1 MDLQQEWK
9 NMSAEMLMAPQSEMV
24 SKFKLDVPSK
34 DLLQDLIF
42 KLKWKLRWVRIIDL
56 PILLIALFADGDLKI
71 LLLSVFLLY
80 EVFRYF
86 GAREFQKIRTG
97 VDYTS
102 STKEVLENN
111 LKAISKILAI
121 ENIWGYVTAP
131 IAGPIGFLCYKLIVH
146 HSFTNV
152 FDLPNIYLDLGL
164 LAPLGILIIVL
175 GNLMNRSIFK
185 KQIENLKLKIEEL
198 SSVGT
203 LV

>member
-131 IAGPIGFLCYKLIVH
+131 IAGPIGFLCYKLTIH
-146 HSFTNV
+146 YSFANV
-152 FDLPNIYLDLGL
+152 FELPNIYLHLVL